1 MDLTEVARA
10 VADRTGLSREESAD
24 ITRSVLDGLAVQVS
38 AGEARHL
45 ATDLPEPLAAEV
57 SAQPRRRTE
66 AHPVGIDD
74 FIRQMGTRTGQPE
87 RDARAGT
94 AAVLA
99 TLRDTL
105 SNDDYR
111 HLMAQLP
118 AGYSGL
124 AAAVG

>member
-1 MDLTEVARA
+1 MDLTQTAREVAE
-10 VADRTGLSREESAD
+10 RTGLSREESAD
-24 ITRSVLDGLAVQVS
+24 ITRSVLDGLAGQLS

-57 SAQPRRRTE
+57 TAQRRRRSE

-74 FIRQMGTRTGQPE
+74 FIRQVGTRTGQPE
-87 RDARAGT
+87 REARAGT

-99 TLRDTL
+99 TLRDGL
-105 SNDDYR
+105 SDEDYR

-124 AAAVG
+124 AAVG

>member
-1 MDLTEVARA
+1 MDLTETARA
-10 VADRTGLSREESAD
+10 VAERTGLSREESAD
-24 ITRSVLDGLAVQVS
+24 ITRSVLDGLAGQVS

-57 SAQPRRRTE
+57 TAQRRRRTE
-66 AHPVGIDD
+66 AHPVSIDD
-74 FIRQMGTRTGQPE
+74 FVRLVGTRTGQPE

-99 TLRDTL
+99 TLRDRL
-105 SNDDYR
+105 SVEDYR

>member
-1 MDLTEVARA
+1 MDLTETARA
-10 VADRTGLSREESAD
+10 VAERTGLSREESAD
-24 ITRSVLDGLAVQVS
+24 ITRSVLDGLAGQVS

-57 SAQPRRRTE
+57 TAQRRRRTE
-66 AHPVGIDD
+66 AHPVSIDD
-74 FIRQMGTRTGQPE
+74 FVRQVGTRTGQPE

-99 TLRDTL
+99 TLRDRLT
-105 SNDDYR
+105 SEDYR

-124 AAAVG
+124 AAAIG